1 MIAVAGVDDDI
12 WDLRWWCWPWSSAW
26 LALLSA
32 LSERSFPPTYTVHW
46 YCQLLGNFRDLM
58 GFYLNWNCLIYKLI
72 YFLYSKN
79 KPNQTPDYK
88 PRMRISA
95 YINSLL
101 STTKE
106 NESLKKISPRY
117 FNHQNTSR
125 SNIKIQRE
133 GILHFLENVLYFYFS
148 SHQNSSEIFSQV
160 VWHF

>member
-1 MIAVAGVDDDI
+1 MLRQVLMMRPETRDDDV
-12 WDLRWWCWPWSSAW
+12 DPGAQCDTAAVLTSA
-26 LALLSA
+26 LSA
-32 LSERSFPPTYTVHW
+32 LHWSLHSPECAVRTVFSSVSAHW
-46 YCQLLGNFRDLM
+46 YSQLLGNLM

-106 NESLKKISPRY
+106 NESLKKYPWQFTRY

-125 SNIKIQRE
+125 SNIKIQ
-133 GILHFLENVLYFYFS
+133 
-148 SHQNSSEIFSQV
+148 
-160 VWHF
+160 